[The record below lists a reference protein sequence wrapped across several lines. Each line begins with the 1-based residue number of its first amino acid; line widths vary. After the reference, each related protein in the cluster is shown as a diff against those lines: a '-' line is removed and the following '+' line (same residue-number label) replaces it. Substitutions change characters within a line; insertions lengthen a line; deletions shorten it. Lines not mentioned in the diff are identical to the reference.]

1 MLDSIS
7 AYQKLEIAET
17 SPSPPLYRVTGNF
30 LAKSNG
36 KSLQSRLEVALR
48 ILCEGEA
55 VAIENPTVSQI
66 ARLCRVPR
74 AMIDKRL
81 GTHSSRFTPAAL
93 AKAFKTWSEDDRV
106 EFIHLIGSEK
116 VWAALERAI

>member
-1 MLDSIS
+1 MLDTTTIFKVPE
-7 AYQKLEIAET
+7 ALEA
-17 SPSPPLYRVTGNF
+17 SPPPSLYRVTGNF

-36 KSLQSRLEVALR
+36 KSLQTRLGVALR

-74 AMIDKRL
+74 TMIDKRL
-81 GTHSSRFTPAAL
+81 GTHRSRFTPATL
-93 AKAFKTWSEDDRV
+93 AKAFKTWSEHDRV
-106 EFIHLIGSEK
+106 EFIHLIGSEE
-116 VWAALERAI
+116 VWAALEHVI